1 MLQEPP
7 ITNDPITNDR
17 AANDSTAQ
25 VVHGLMQF
33 LMAVR
38 YRKNVVLMALLVTGL
53 AGWLYYQTATPYYRS
68 TAAMLV
74 MGSAGADGLPPSV
87 AADDVR
93 QRSLMATLQDLFT
106 RKEVL
111 ERAAKSLP
119 RHELVGFELA
129 RISAEDLPDVIR
141 ANLSATLVKGT
152 RIIEVSYRAKA
163 PRDAQTVVNAV
174 VDSYRDFLKETSK
187 GSAGDFSEILGEQ
200 KREQFREIA
209 RKRQQR
215 VRLQEQMGDI
225 GIRSGSSVVHPLV
238 QRAVSFN
245 ESLIET
251 QKKRIELETSLA
263 TIQAAIRN
271 GENLQQHIMTVAS
284 VVGKEIM
291 MRSLGFDQHDSY
303 TQSII
308 ERQLLDDR
316 AALSSMQ
323 EHLGPAHPDVIAK
336 IDRIRLTEQ
345 YLLGHQQRVKER
357 VKQLQRTELAS
368 MLTNMVRQKLLE
380 TKGLEESLQE
390 KFNAAR
396 SEAIKLNGQLTELE
410 MIEHELEGHRRLH
423 DVLVE
428 QIAKT
433 SLRGKGPE
441 ITTKVV
447 QRPVEA
453 AAPFSPNLR
462 RVVAMAISAGLA
474 VGLALVYVLDTLDD
488 RFRSA
493 EEMQQRMGIPVLAMV
508 RQLPG
513 SDAKGIGA
521 LPMHVDPNSAEC
533 EAFRTLRTALALANK
548 EARQIVISSAEPGD
562 GKTTVLANLAVCY
575 AQSDKRALL
584 IDADL
589 RRPGLTALMGMRG
602 VEGLSGIIRGSGN
615 VAAAAAEHVRPSG
628 IPGLDILPS
637 GPRPANPAELLAN
650 PRFAEL
656 LAWTETVYDQVLIDS
671 PPALATSDTAVIGQ
685 LADGALIVVRPDKNR
700 RRMVLRA
707 TQSLRDLKTDLLG
720 VVVNRIGADG
730 DPDYY
735 GYSKGYDYGYQYEG
749 EYAAEEDATD
759 SSSGAVPRRAA

>member
-7 ITNDPITNDR
+7 STNDR
-17 AANDSTAQ
+17 AANDSTAH

-38 YRKNVVLMALLVTGL
+38 YRKNVVLLALLVTGL

-111 ERAAKSLP
+111 ERAAGNLP
-119 RHELVGFELA
+119 RHELVDFELA
-129 RISAEDLPDVIR
+129 RISPEDLPDVIR
-141 ANLSATLVKGT
+141 ANLSATLVRGT

-187 GSAGDFSEILGEQ
+187 GSAGDFSEILDEQ
-200 KREQFREIA
+200 KREQFKEIA
-209 RKRQQR
+209 RKKQQR
-215 VRLQEQMGDI
+215 IRMQEQMGDI

-238 QRAVSFN
+238 QRAVYFN
-245 ESLIET
+245 ESLIDT

-271 GENLQQHIMTVAS
+271 SENLQQHIMTVAN

-303 TQSII
+303 TQSTI
-308 ERQLLDDR
+308 ERQLLDER
-316 AALSSMQ
+316 AALTSMQ
-323 EHLGPAHPDVIAK
+323 EHLGPAHPDVIAI

-357 VKQLQRTELAS
+357 VRQLQRTELAS
-368 MLTNMVRQKLLE
+368 MLTNMVRQKLVE
-380 TKGLEESLQE
+380 TRSLEESLEE
-390 KFNAAR
+390 KFNTAR
-396 SEAIKLNGQLTELE
+396 AEAIKLNGQLTELE
-410 MIEHELEGHRRLH
+410 MIEHELEGHRRLY

-428 QIAKT
+428 QIANT

-462 RVVAMAISAGLA
+462 RVLVMALSAGLA
-474 VGLALVYVLDTLDD
+474 AGLALVYVLDTLDD

-493 EEMQQRMGIPVLAMV
+493 EEMQQRIGVPVLAMV

-513 SDAKGIGA
+513 SDAKGIDA
-521 LPMHVDPNSAEC
+521 LPMSVDPNSAEC

-548 EARQIVISSAEPGD
+548 EARKIVVSSAEPGD

-589 RRPGLTALMGMRG
+589 RRPGLTALMGLRG
-602 VEGLSGIIRGSGN
+602 VEGLSGIMRGSTT

-685 LADGALIVVRPDKNR
+685 LADGAVIVVRPDKNR

-707 TQSLRDLKTDLLG
+707 IQSLRDLKTELLG

-749 EYAAEEDATD
+749 EYGAEEDAVD
-759 SSSGAVPRRAA
+759 CSSGVVPRRAA